1 MFGWDPQYRDVGW
14 AEDRLTRSAGNVVHK
29 ASQKRWFED
38 KVGAMVA
45 EDIRAVVFDLDGV
58 LADSEGL
65 HILAWEEI
73 AREYRLAEGRMPLHD
88 WIGYPDTEIVKDVV
102 REHGLSVSPEDLLEH
117 KRRIFR
123 RLIAKELK
131 PIPGSVEALSGLDS
145 IPLGLATSSSRSE
158 AELMLQ
164 ILGVK
169 DRFHTIVTGNDV
181 KRSKPE
187 PDSYLLAVGRLG
199 VPPEYCV
206 AIEDSTAGVQSAR
219 QAGLVVLA
227 VTNSL
232 PADRLTAAHEVF
244 ASTAEAVGW
253 IEARLRRTEAE
264 S

>member
-1 MFGWDPQYRDVGW
+1 VG
-14 AEDRLTRSAGNVVHK
+14 LVT
-29 ASQKRWFED
+29 
-38 KVGAMVA
+38 A

-73 AREYRLAEGRMPLHD
+73 AREYRLAEDHMPLHD

-102 REHGLSVSPEDLLEH
+102 REHGLSISPEDLLAH
-117 KRRIFR
+117 KRSIFR
-123 RLIAKELK
+123 RLIAEKLK
-131 PIPGSVEALSGLDS
+131 PIPGSVEALSELDS

-158 AELMLQ
+158 AELMLR
-164 ILGVK
+164 ILDVK
-169 DRFHTIVTGNDV
+169 DRFCTIVTSDDV

-199 VPPEYCV
+199 VAPEYCV
-206 AIEDSTAGVQSAR
+206 AIEDSASGVQSAR

-232 PADRLTAAHEVF
+232 PAEKLTAAHEIL
-244 ASTAEAVGW
+244 ASTAEAVDW
-253 IEARLRRTEAE
+253 IKTRLR
-264 S
+264 

>member
-1 MFGWDPQYRDVGW
+1 
-14 AEDRLTRSAGNVVHK
+14 
-29 ASQKRWFED
+29 
-38 KVGAMVA
+38 MVA
-45 EDIRAVVFDLDGV
+45 GDIQAVVFDLDGV

-73 AREYRLAEGRMPLHD
+73 AREYRLAKDRMPLHD

-102 REHGLSVSPEDLLEH
+102 REHGLSIAPEDLLEH

-123 RLIAKELK
+123 RLIAEKLK
-131 PIPGSVEALSGLDS
+131 PIPGSVEALTDLDS

-158 AELMLQ
+158 AELTLR

-169 DRFHTIVTGNDV
+169 DRFRTIVTSDDV

-187 PDSYLLAVGRLG
+187 PDSYRLAVRRLG
-199 VPPEYCV
+199 VAPAYCV
-206 AIEDSTAGVQSAR
+206 AIEDSAAGVQSAR
-219 QAGLVVLA
+219 QAGLTVLA

-232 PADRLTAAHEVF
+232 PAEKLAAAHEIF

-253 IEARLRRTEAE
+253 IKARLG
-264 S
+264 

>member
-1 MFGWDPQYRDVGW
+1 
-14 AEDRLTRSAGNVVHK
+14 
-29 ASQKRWFED
+29 
-38 KVGAMVA
+38 MVA
-45 EDIRAVVFDLDGV
+45 GDIRAVVFDLDGV

-73 AREYRLAEGRMPLHD
+73 AREYRLAEDRMPLHD

-102 REHGLSVSPEDLLEH
+102 RENGLSISPEDLLEH

-123 RLIAKELK
+123 RLIAEKLK
-131 PIPGSVEALSGLDS
+131 PIPGSVEALTDLDS

-158 AELMLQ
+158 AELMLR

-169 DRFHTIVTGNDV
+169 DRFRTIVTSDDV

-187 PDSYLLAVGRLG
+187 PDSYRLAVRRLG
-199 VPPEYCV
+199 VAPVCCV
-206 AIEDSTAGVQSAR
+206 AIEDSAAGVQSAR
-219 QAGLVVLA
+219 QAGLTVLA

-232 PADRLTAAHEVF
+232 PAEKLAAAHEIF

-253 IEARLRRTEAE
+253 IKARLG
-264 S
+264 

>member
-1 MFGWDPQYRDVGW
+1 VGP
-14 AEDRLTRSAGNVVHK
+14 VI
-29 ASQKRWFED
+29 
-38 KVGAMVA
+38 A

-73 AREYRLAEGRMPLHD
+73 AREYRLAEDRMPLHD

-123 RLIAKELK
+123 RLIAEKLK
-131 PIPGSVEALSGLDS
+131 PIPGSVEALSELDS

-158 AELMLQ
+158 AELMLR
-164 ILGVK
+164 ILGVT
-169 DRFHTIVTGNDV
+169 DRFRTIVTSNDV
-181 KRSKPE
+181 MRSKPE
-187 PDSYLLAVGRLG
+187 PDSYLLAVQRLE
-199 VPPEYCV
+199 VAPEYCV
-206 AIEDSTAGVQSAR
+206 AIEDSATGVQSAR
-219 QAGLVVLA
+219 QAGLIVLA

-232 PADRLTAAHEVF
+232 PAERLTAAHEIF

-253 IEARLRRTEAE
+253 IKARLG
-264 S
+264 

>member
-1 MFGWDPQYRDVGW
+1 VI
-14 AEDRLTRSAGNVVHK
+14 
-29 ASQKRWFED
+29 
-38 KVGAMVA
+38 A

-73 AREYRLAEGRMPLHD
+73 AREYRLAEDRMPLHD

-123 RLIAKELK
+123 RLIAEKLK
-131 PIPGSVEALSGLDS
+131 PIPGSVEALSELDS

-158 AELMLQ
+158 AELMLR
-164 ILGVK
+164 ILGVT
-169 DRFHTIVTGNDV
+169 DRFRTIVTSNDV
-181 KRSKPE
+181 MRSKPE
-187 PDSYLLAVGRLG
+187 PDSYLLAVQRLE
-199 VPPEYCV
+199 VAPEYCV
-206 AIEDSTAGVQSAR
+206 AIEDSATGVQSAR
-219 QAGLVVLA
+219 QAGLIVLA

-232 PADRLTAAHEVF
+232 PAERLTAAREIF

-253 IEARLRRTEAE
+253 IKARLG
-264 S
+264 